1 MKIMLELR
9 FVFARHCEVLLWHNY
24 VMYMFDVVTYFDG
37 VRITLYFDTFELRT
51 EIPLQLRF
59 VFVRH
64 RDICKYRHN
73 YVSFLFV
80 IVTITQFFCSMYLRF
95 LMTLEL
101 HYILGRSNYVRKL
114 RYKVVCNQ
122 KITKNYVIT

>member
-1 MKIMLELR
+1 MLELR
-9 FVFARHCEVLLWHNY
+9 FAFARHCEVLLWHNY
-24 VMYMFDVVTYFDG
+24 VMYMFHVVTYFDG

-64 RDICKYRHN
+64 RDTCKYRHN

-80 IVTITQFFCSMYLRF
+80 IVTIFLFDVFALFDDFRITLHFGTFELR
-95 LMTLEL
+95 TE
-101 HYILGRSNYVRKL
+101 
-114 RYKVVCNQ
+114 
-122 KITKNYVIT
+122 ITI